1 MMRHRAQNAV
11 AMAFSKTKLDE
22 GIETLN
28 ESIHELR
35 RLRKL
40 AKAVQKHETTKQVQ
54 RRSLPPA
61 YGTLARHS
69 ASFHEVFIKA
79 WSCLDINGTHA
90 RHTASLLLDPDETN
104 DGTDLRLILEYESVS
119 GALRQ
124 K

>member
-1 MMRHRAQNAV
+1 MVSN
-11 AMAFSKTKLDE
+11 KTKLDE
-22 GIETLN
+22 GIETLD

-35 RLRKL
+35 RLRKF
-40 AKAVQKHETTKQVQ
+40 AKAAQKHKTTKQVQ

-69 ASFHEVFIKA
+69 ASFHEVFIKT
-79 WSCLDINGTHA
+79 WSCLDLNGTHA
-90 RHTASLLLDPDETN
+90 RHTASLLLDTDETN
-104 DGTDLRLILEYESVS
+104 DGTDLRLILEYESVA